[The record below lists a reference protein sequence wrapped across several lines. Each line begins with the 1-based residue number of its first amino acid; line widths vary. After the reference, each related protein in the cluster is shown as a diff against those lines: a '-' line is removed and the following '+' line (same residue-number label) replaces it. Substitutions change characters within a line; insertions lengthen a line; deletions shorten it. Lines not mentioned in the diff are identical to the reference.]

1 MMSSAKADALLQGQ
15 TGLARKVY
23 EATPIREAWT
33 VGQIQSAMKDGGSVE
48 HRVIVACLKDMRE
61 AGLVREVSGIFQRT
75 EVRAKPIKNETKEV
89 ISMAKPV
96 ITKPEQSSMDI
107 LSDLSTEIGELAADI
122 GCRLKRMAARVE
134 EVALTVELERERS
147 AEGLTKLAQLQALLK
162 GL

>member
-1 MMSSAKADALLQGQ
+1 MSTAKADALLQGQ

-33 VGQIQSAMKDGGSVE
+33 VGQIQGRMKDGGSVE
-48 HRVIVACLKDMRE
+48 HRVVVACLKDMRE
-61 AGLVREVSGIFQRT
+61 AGLVREVAGVFQRT
-75 EVRAKPIKNETKEV
+75 EVRAKPIKNEMREEV
-89 ISMAKPV
+89 SMAKPV

-122 GCRLKRMAARVE
+122 GGRLKRMAARVE